1 MSIPKNESPKLRNCR
16 QANSKKMEFITRM
29 PSASPTPSNGPHT
42 NGYITI
48 YMGNMFSGKTSELIR
63 NAKRFSS
70 IGKKIL
76 MINHSLDDR
85 YTDKAEVVNH
95 DGVSFPCLK
104 AQTLLNID
112 VTGAEAIF
120 VNEGQ
125 FFPDLVT
132 ACQLWADELQLQVF
146 VCGLDGDFKR
156 GVFGSLLSLIP
167 LADEVHKLHAYCFK
181 CKDGTLAPF
190 SKRITTEDDQI
201 SIGASNYIA
210 VCRKHYL
217 EN

>member
-1 MSIPKNESPKLRNCR
+1 
-16 QANSKKMEFITRM
+16 M
-29 PSASPTPSNGPHT
+29 PSPVPSTFGGPHSH
-42 NGYITI
+42 GHITI

-63 NAKRFSS
+63 NAKRYSS
-70 IGKKIL
+70 IGKNIL

-95 DGVSFPCLK
+95 DGVTFPCLK
-104 AQTLLNID
+104 ATKLEDID
-112 VTGAEAIF
+112 VAGVEAIF

-125 FFPDLVT
+125 FFPDLVST
-132 ACQLWADELQLQVF
+132 CSRWADDLHIHVF
-146 VCGLDGDFKR
+146 VCGLDGDFQR
-156 GVFGSLLSLIP
+156 GVFGSLLNLIP

-190 SKRITTEDDQI
+190 SKRITAEADQI

>member
-1 MSIPKNESPKLRNCR
+1 
-16 QANSKKMEFITRM
+16 M
-29 PSASPTPSNGPHT
+29 PSPSPSPSLAPGPQT
-42 NGYITI
+42 KGYITI

-63 NAKRFSS
+63 NAKRYSS
-70 IGKKIL
+70 IGKNIL
-76 MINHSLDDR
+76 MINHCLDDR
-85 YTDKAEVVNH
+85 YTDRAEVVNH

-104 AQTLLNID
+104 TATLADID
-112 VTGAEAIF
+112 VANVDAVF

-125 FFPDLVT
+125 FFADLVD
-132 ACQLWADELQLQVF
+132 ACKKWADEKHIHVF

-156 GVFGSLLSLIP
+156 EVFGSLLNLIP
-167 LADEVHKLHAYCFK
+167 IADEVHKLHAYCFK

-190 SKRITTEDDQI
+190 SARLSEEKDQI

-217 EN
+217 EFAQ

>member
-1 MSIPKNESPKLRNCR
+1 MNTSI
-16 QANSKKMEFITRM
+16 RM
-29 PSASPTPSNGPHT
+29 PSPSSSNGPHI

-70 IGKKIL
+70 IGKKII
-76 MINHSLDDR
+76 MINHDLDDR
-85 YTDKAEVVNH
+85 YTNKAEVINH
-95 DGVSFPCLK
+95 DGVAFPCLK
-104 AQTLLNID
+104 AHSLKNID
-112 VTGAEAIF
+112 ISGVEAIF
-120 VNEGQ
+120 INEGQ
-125 FFPDLVT
+125 FFPDLVE
-132 ACQLWADELQLQVF
+132 ACQYWADELQLQVF

-156 GVFGSLLSLIP
+156 NVFGSLLNLIP

-181 CKDGTLAPF
+181 CKNGTLAPF
-190 SKRITTEDDQI
+190 SKRITSEADQI

-210 VCRKHYL
+210 VCRKHYI

>member
-1 MSIPKNESPKLRNCR
+1 
-16 QANSKKMEFITRM
+16 M
-29 PSASPTPSNGPHT
+29 PSPSPTNASGPHM

-63 NAKRFSS
+63 NAKRYSS
-70 IGKKIL
+70 IGKNIL

-104 AQTLLNID
+104 AQTLVDID
-112 VTGAEAIF
+112 VTGVEAIF

-125 FFPDLVT
+125 FFPDLVE
-132 ACQLWADELQLQVF
+132 ACRTWADLFRIHVF

-156 GVFGSLLSLIP
+156 GVFGSLLQLIP

-190 SKRITTEDDQI
+190 SKRITTEADQI

-217 EN
+217 ED

>member
-1 MSIPKNESPKLRNCR
+1 
-16 QANSKKMEFITRM
+16 M
-29 PSASPTPSNGPHT
+29 PSPSPTPSSGPHT

-63 NAKRFSS
+63 NAKRYSS
-70 IGKKIL
+70 IGKNIL

-95 DGVSFPCLK
+95 DGLSFPCLK
-104 AQTLLNID
+104 AQTLADID
-112 VTGAEAIF
+112 VTNVDAVF

-125 FFPDLVT
+125 FFPDLVE
-132 ACQLWADELQLQVF
+132 ACQRWADEHYIHVF

-156 GVFGSLLSLIP
+156 GVFGSLLNLIP

-190 SKRITTEDDQI
+190 SKRITEEATQI

>member
-1 MSIPKNESPKLRNCR
+1 
-16 QANSKKMEFITRM
+16 
-29 PSASPTPSNGPHT
+29 
-42 NGYITI
+42 
-48 YMGNMFSGKTSELIR
+48 MGNMFSGKTSELIR
-63 NAKRFSS
+63 NAKRYSS
-70 IGKKIL
+70 IGKNIL

-104 AQTLLNID
+104 AASLLDID
-112 VTGAEAIF
+112 VVNVDAVF

-125 FFPDLVT
+125 FFPDLVV
-132 ACQLWADELQLQVF
+132 ACSRWADELHIHVF

-156 GVFGSLLSLIP
+156 DVFGSLLGLIP
-167 LADEVHKLHAYCFK
+167 VADEVHKLHAYCFK

-190 SKRITTEDDQI
+190 SARLSEEKNQI

-217 EN
+217 DLQN